1 MTAWTRID
9 QFLNP
14 RRMTY
19 AWIAGGVLWIAWL
32 LSTVLGP
39 GNMDMTGQV
48 IGADYLPFYA
58 TGMTIRQGHSAD
70 LYNFEYQSQME
81 VSVAG
86 PELTSYH
93 AFLNPPF
100 LTWVFVPFTYLPY
113 TWSFIA
119 WSLLSLLCLWLSIK
133 LLAADKPA
141 KSFLWSLTWFPIFA
155 AASFG
160 QNSLVSLFLFSLA
173 YWLWKKDKYLAAGLV
188 ASLLLI
194 KPQMVLG
201 IGLLWLLEWRKSWKS
216 LLGLALGGGILAGLC
231 FWLLPDASRAYVD
244 LVRNVLPGM
253 PYQAQFP
260 LWHLQS
266 IRGFWI
272 LLFPSQKWLVEGL
285 TLILS
290 AVGVVAFIYLW
301 RANRANRAVLFAA
314 AVCLTIWLN
323 PHTLIY
329 DWSVL
334 LLPAIIFWKVLPLHR
349 PAWKAFFFLTWIA
362 TFLSGPLTYL
372 QLKILPVAIQVSI
385 PILCLVF
392 VALYKMLVGKTVS
405 ISQLQPTGDSP
416 AK

>member
-1 MTAWTRID
+1 MTTWMRID
-9 QFLNP
+9 QFLNS

-32 LSTVLGP
+32 LSTILGP
-39 GNMDMTGQV
+39 GNMDMNGQV

-58 TGMTIRQGHSAD
+58 TGMTLREAHSAD

-81 VSVAG
+81 VSIAG

-100 LTWVFVPFTYLPY
+100 LAWVFVPFTYLPY

-133 LLAADKPA
+133 LLARDHPG
-141 KSFLWSLTWFPIFA
+141 KSLLWSLTWFPIFA
-155 AASFG
+155 AVSFG
-160 QNSLVSLFLFSLA
+160 QNSLQSLFLFSLA
-173 YWLWKKDKYLAAGLV
+173 FWLWKKDRHLAAGLV
-188 ASLLLI
+188 SSLLLI

-201 IGLLWLLEWRKSWKS
+201 IGLLWLLDWRKSWKS
-216 LLGLALGGGILAGLC
+216 LFGLTVGGGILAGLC
-231 FWLLPDASRAYVD
+231 FWLLPDASWAYVN
-244 LVRNVLPGM
+244 LVRTVLPGM

-272 LLFPSQKWLVEGL
+272 SLFPSQNWLVEGL
-285 TLILS
+285 TLVLS

-301 RANRANRAVLFAA
+301 RANRLNKAVLFAT

-329 DWSVL
+329 DWSIL
-334 LLPAIIFWKVLPLHR
+334 LLPALILWKEFPQLKPT
-349 PAWKAFFFLTWIA
+349 WKALFFLIWIA
-362 TFLSGPLTYL
+362 TFLSGPLTYM

-385 PILCLVF
+385 PVLCLVF
-392 VALYKMLVGKTVS
+392 VTLYKVLMEKTGNTN
-405 ISQLQPTGDSP
+405 QPEVTHS
-416 AK
+416 